1 MLLDQNAVLSEEQ
14 AISATAPSTQTM
26 DLTAAGNAVPGSLFF
41 VARVAAA
48 FTGEG
53 TLKIALQTAA
63 DSSFTNPVELVGAT
77 YGASLLGTKDQ
88 TLCAVPL
95 PSGVKRYVR
104 AYYTVSNVSGG
115 KISCFITDGVAQ

>member
-1 MLLDQNAVLSEEQ
+1 MLLDQNAVLSDEQ
-14 AISATAPSTQTM
+14 TVSATAPSTQTM

-53 TLKIALQTAA
+53 TLKIALQTAT
-63 DSSFTNPVELVGAT
+63 DSSFTNPMELVGAT

-88 TLCAVPL
+88 TLCAVPI
-95 PSGVKRYVR
+95 PAGVQRYVR